1 MGLHGVTKTIA
12 IGALA
17 LFGLGMPAAA
27 APITFMGQPVEGQN
41 VPDLGTGSF
50 EFGWDGSTFTATT
63 PVQGGFP
70 GGTASGA
77 YQDGIDTDMVDTSAT
92 YSRQNLMIGFGFDG
106 TNVTNSGVLSD
117 PFDLDNAGLV
127 LTGCNETVNGVG
139 NCLFDGSTQETL
151 LVADAVGVGFIPGS
165 GSPTLQILWEIT
177 GGTLAGEFSGNFT
190 TEGDP
195 LLDDYMI
202 GQYVS
207 TGFPGNFDSPFSST
221 TATVDHQG
229 VFVLPVPPALPML
242 LGAMGLL
249 GFLGYRRKAS
259 GAA

>member
-1 MGLHGVTKTIA
+1 
-12 IGALA
+12 
-17 LFGLGMPAAA
+17 
-27 APITFMGQPVEGQN
+27 MGQLVEGQN

-50 EFGWDGSTFTATT
+50 NFSWNGSAFTATT
-63 PVQGGFP
+63 NTQVGFAGGV
-70 GGTASGA
+70 ASGA
-77 YQDGIDTDMVDTSAT
+77 YQDGIDSDAVDTSAT

-106 TNVTNSGVLSD
+106 TTVTNSGVLLD
-117 PFDLDNAGLV
+117 PLDADNAGLV
-127 LTGCNETVNGVG
+127 LTGCNQSTHTPID
-139 NCLFDGSTQETL
+139 CLFDGSTQETL

-177 GGTLAGEFSGNFT
+177 GGTLAGEFAGNFT

-195 LLDDYMI
+195 LLDNYMI

-207 TGFPGNFDSPFSST
+207 TGFPGNFDNPFSSG

-229 VFVLPVPPALPML
+229 VFVLPIPPALPML

-249 GFLGYRRKAS
+249 GFLGYRRRAS
-259 GAA
+259 GTA